1 MPDELAEMRD
11 RQDQFAGRQ
20 DRFDARLT
28 TLEERVKTEA
38 TLRAAMDRDVSDI
51 KIEQRAQ
58 RGLLQAIAITQ
69 SDHTMMLA
77 AHTQTLS
84 EHTRILSEHTQAL
97 GEVRVG
103 VQTIISMLDRST
115 GTDGGRD

>member
-11 RQDQFAGRQ
+11 RQDQFQERQ
-20 DRFDARLT
+20 GKFDARLT
-28 TLEERVKTEA
+28 TLEETVQAEA

-51 KIEQRAQ
+51 RIEQRAQ

-69 SDHTMMLA
+69 SDHTMRLA
-77 AHTQTLS
+77 
-84 EHTRILSEHTQAL
+84 EHSQALSEHTQAL
-97 GEVRVG
+97 GEVRAG

-115 GTDGGRD
+115 GTDGGGRQ